1 MQRVKQNSTCERKT
15 QCKFMYHDAHLFWGR
30 TYFSEDFGFCYLV
43 RRAAPYNARVFKETW
58 KCMLN
63 MYTAT
68 IKTMFANFYDQN
80 FQLTVVGRTGL
91 CGVHVQ

>member
-1 MQRVKQNSTCERKT
+1 
-15 QCKFMYHDAHLFWGR
+15 
-30 TYFSEDFGFCYLV
+30 
-43 RRAAPYNARVFKETW
+43 
-58 KCMLN
+58 MLN

-91 CGVHVQ
+91 CGVHVQQHVTEEPSHEHARALTRLRRTAGRIV